1 MLVSNMNNSKRKPSA
16 RRVQTR
22 RGIKGRHWAGKPS
35 ILENQNV
42 SRRTRK
48 TPLVVD
54 APQKEHTH
62 IGNTNGW
69 GTEYQSGEWRDRFLE
84 GGFFLAAGLSSVVK
98 NGVDHV
104 VSWVKGGREAV
115 ESVAIPQIKF
125 GLPDK
130 NESLSPDRVEPE
142 LEPGYDEGQ
151 NGEWLL
157 DSEKIQPDQIA
168 ADLAQLQ
175 QLPDEPSIPAA
186 ELIRDSFEWSKMD
199 SQDQEEF
206 GLGEEELDD
215 QAGALRSLFSNRDS
229 ET

>member
-1 MLVSNMNNSKRKPSA
+1 MLDSNKSYSKRKQPQ
-16 RRVQTR
+16 RRDQLKRAV
-22 RGIKGRHWAGKPS
+22 KGRRWAGKAS

-42 SRRTRK
+42 HRRNKKTGWSPIATQKEQANSR
-48 TPLVVD
+48 VD
-54 APQKEHTH
+54 A
-62 IGNTNGW
+62 GW
-69 GTEYQSGEWRDRFLE
+69 GGESQSGEWRARFLE
-84 GGFFLAAGLSSVVK
+84 GGFIIAAGLSDVVK
-98 NGVDHV
+98 NGMDHLLGLMR
-104 VSWVKGGREAV
+104 GGRDAV
-115 ESVAIPQIKF
+115 ENVSIPPINFK
-125 GLPDK
+125 LS
-130 NESLSPDRVEPE
+130 NENDSLASDRVEPE